1 MSSCVICNKE
11 DATLKCSVCGRA
23 IGVSCAAMAEN
34 KIYCLDHLPLKAVEP
49 VKNTAKYNLSGLVK
63 AIWAVLFLTMGSG
76 AIVYIMQR
84 YAANFPAMQ
93 AQSVTVLI
101 QLFQTTG
108 VLLFDGLAGFSIL
121 LVLIYLILRRIK
133 K

>member
-23 IGVSCAAMAEN
+23 IGISCSGISN
-34 KIYCLDHLPLKAVEP
+34 GKIYCLDHIPVQPLDTPKTV
-49 VKNTAKYNLSGLVK
+49 AKYNLSGLAK

-76 AIVYIMQR
+76 VIFYIMQR
-84 YAANFPAMQ
+84 YAANFPLMEAE
-93 AQSVTVLI
+93 SVAVLI

-108 VLLFDGLAGFSIL
+108 LIMLEGMVVVLVF
-121 LVLIYLILRRIK
+121 LVFIYLVLRRIK

>member
-1 MSSCVICNKE
+1 MS
-11 DATLKCSVCGRA
+11 CSGIA
-23 IGVSCAAMAEN
+23 SG
-34 KIYCLDHLPLKAVEP
+34 KIYCLDHIPVQPVEP
-49 VKNTAKYNLSGLVK
+49 VKTTAKYNLSGLAK
-63 AIWAVLFLTMGSG
+63 AIWAMVFLTMGSG

-108 VLLFDGLAGFSIL
+108 LLLFEGLAGFSIL
-121 LVLIYLILRRIK
+121 LVLIYLVLRRIK